1 MKKEFGNFIL
11 IPAIYSAGITLA
23 IYAAIQELHKFNN
36 SSQFLIFTAAI
47 FIIIISEIIIN
58 YIARSKK
65 VVLNMNFSDDINEI
79 SHLFNK
85 IVLPLALYAFIIGF
99 GYYNLSS
106 TILNIVLV
114 LTFVLFFILFV
125 NIRSFFKDALSIES
139 KTHFVYDFFKFI
151 IFFLG
156 VDVIVNYSK
165 GNAIEAFGGVLALSL
180 SLHLLLLIRQKLSQ
194 RRFYLYGILGSII
207 IATSTSILVSFNRYN
222 QLQISLC
229 IIFIF
234 YLSLA
239 IIQHAISRTLTRSVL
254 FEYLLVLLIALSIL
268 LGVS

>member
-1 MKKEFGNFIL
+1 MKKDIGNFFI
-11 IPAIYSAGITLA
+11 IPAIYSTGITLA

-36 SSQFLIFTAAI
+36 NSQFYLFSAAI
-47 FIIIISEIIIN
+47 LVIIISEIIIN
-58 YIARSKK
+58 YIARSKT
-65 VVLNMNFSDDINEI
+65 VVLNMDFNDEINEI

-85 IVLPLALYAFIIGF
+85 VILPIALYIFLIGF

-106 TILNIVLV
+106 NILGIILIF
-114 LTFVLFFILFV
+114 TFVLFFILFV
-125 NIRSFFKDALSIES
+125 NIRSFFQDSLDLES

-156 VDVIVNYSK
+156 VDVIINFSE
-165 GNAIEAFGGVLALSL
+165 GNATKIFGGVLALSL
-180 SLHLLLLIRQKLSQ
+180 TLHLLLLIRQK
-194 RRFYLYGILGSII
+194 FVFAKHYIFGIIGSII
-207 IATSTSILVSFNRYN
+207 IAEGTSILVSFNKYN

-229 IIFIF
+229 IIFFF

-239 IIQHAISRTLTRSVL
+239 IIQHAVNRTLNRSVL
-254 FEYLLVLLIALSIL
+254 IEYGLVLLIAISIL

>member
-1 MKKEFGNFIL
+1 MKNQFGNYIL

-36 SSQFLIFTAAI
+36 GSQFLIFTAAI

-58 YIARSKK
+58 YIARSNK
-65 VVLNMNFSDDINEI
+65 VVLNMDFNDEINEL

-85 IVLPLALYAFIIGF
+85 IVLPLALYASIIGF

-106 TILNIVLV
+106 NVLNIVLV

-125 NIRSFFKDALSIES
+125 NIRSFFKDSLDLES

-156 VDVIVNYSK
+156 VDVILNYSQL
-165 GNAIEAFGGVLALSL
+165 NVQQAFGGVLALSMG
-180 SLHLLLLIRQKLSQ
+180 LHLLFLIRQKYAFK
-194 RRFYLYGILGSII
+194 RHYLFAIIGSVV
-207 IATSTSILVSFNRYN
+207 IAESASLLVAPNKYN

-229 IIFIF
+229 IVFIF

-239 IIQHAISRTLTRSVL
+239 IIQHAINRTLTRSVI
-254 FEYLLVLLIALSIL
+254 FEYFLVLLIALSIL